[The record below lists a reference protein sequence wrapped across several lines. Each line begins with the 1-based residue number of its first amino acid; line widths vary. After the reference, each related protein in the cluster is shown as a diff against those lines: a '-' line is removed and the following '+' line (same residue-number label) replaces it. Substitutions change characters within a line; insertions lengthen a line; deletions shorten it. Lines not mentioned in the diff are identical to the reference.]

1 MDATSAPDNI
11 NNILRPIL
19 AHASTMGV
27 ERGTALLLLLA
38 AVEALFPRED
48 PPLRRPPCS
57 NDVDRLEPVNLPV
70 PDKRRENEE
79 LRLSRMLPPTPP
91 PTPPRR
97 RRRPSEADKL
107 AAFPM

>member
-1 MDATSAPDNI
+1 
-11 NNILRPIL
+11 
-19 AHASTMGV
+19 MGV

-48 PPLRRPPCS
+48 PPFRRPPCS
-57 NDVDRLEPVNLPV
+57 DADRLEPVNLPV